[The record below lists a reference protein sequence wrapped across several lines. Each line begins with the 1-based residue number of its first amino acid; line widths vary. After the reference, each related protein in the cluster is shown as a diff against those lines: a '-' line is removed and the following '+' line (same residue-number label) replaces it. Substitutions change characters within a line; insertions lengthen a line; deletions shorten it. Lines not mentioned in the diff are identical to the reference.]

1 MIVAHVK
8 RLQHTSVPMPPGG
21 NDLAR
26 AFYGHALGMRE
37 IPKPSTLSN
46 NLVWFAAND
55 DGDEVHVFQE
65 ENMGPNSAE
74 QHLCL
79 EVDDIEAFRERLT
92 AHGFQPKDTEVIRNR
107 PRFFVRDP
115 FENLIE
121 LVEIRG
127 QYS

>member
-1 MIVAHVK
+1 MVQVK

-26 AFYGHALGMRE
+26 AFYGEALGMRE

-46 NLVWFAAND
+46 NLVWFAANEN
-55 DGDEVHVFQE
+55 GDEVHVFQE

-79 EVDDIEAFRERLT
+79 EVDDIEAFRMRLVE
-92 AHGFQPKDTEVIRNR
+92 HGFDPRTPESIVNR
-107 PRFFVRDP
+107 PRLFVRDP
-115 FENLIE
+115 FDNLIE

-127 QYS
+127 QYT

>member
-1 MIVAHVK
+1 MPTVK

-21 NDLAR
+21 NDRAR
-26 AFYGHALGMRE
+26 AFYGEALGMRE

-46 NLVWFAAND
+46 NLVWFAANE

-65 ENMGPNSAE
+65 ENMGPNSAA

-79 EVDDIEAFRERLT
+79 EVDDVAAYESRLRE
-92 AHGFQPKDTEVIRNR
+92 HGYEVEIPETIVNR
-107 PRFFVRDP
+107 PRLFVRDP
-115 FENLIE
+115 FGNLIE

-127 QYS
+127 QYR

>member
-1 MIVAHVK
+1 MAQVK

-26 AFYGHALGMRE
+26 AFYGKALGMRE

-79 EVDDIEAFRERLT
+79 EVDDLDAFSTRLT
-92 AHGFQPKDTEVIRNR
+92 EHGYQPQTPEIIRNR
-107 PRFFVRDP
+107 PRLFVRDP
-115 FENLIE
+115 FENLVE

>member
-1 MIVAHVK
+1 MPTVK

-21 NDLAR
+21 NDQAR
-26 AFYGHALGMRE
+26 SFYGEALGMRE

-65 ENMGPNSAE
+65 EQMGPNSAA

-79 EVDDIEAFRERLT
+79 EVDDIAGYEARLRDR
-92 AHGFQPKDTEVIRNR
+92 GYEVEIPESIVNR
-107 PRFFVRDP
+107 PRLFVRDP
-115 FENLIE
+115 FGNLIE

-127 QYS
+127 QYR